1 MGLFGEKTACPVCGS
16 PGGGLL
22 AVKIKN
28 GVALCKECSR
38 KVRMDK
44 SMLSLQTVDDIKK
57 HLKYREENLKKF
69 NSFSPSSEIKTNHVS
84 VFRIDKNQKLWY
96 ASFKTDVNPPLFRYD
111 EIIDYELSEDGNTV
125 TKGGIGSA
133 MVGGALFG
141 GVGAVVGGIHG
152 KKSQTQIKSINL
164 HISLSNPYVQSLDI
178 EFVVPGMKV
187 MSGDYLHKKY
197 KTTANNVIALLDGM
211 CREVEAEQQK
221 PAPAAAPAS
230 AHSVADEIMKYKQLL
245 DCGAITEEEFKAKKK
260 QLLGF

>member
-28 GVALCKECSR
+28 GVTLCKECSR

-44 SMLSLQTVDDIKK
+44 SMLPLQSVEEIKK
-57 HLKYREENLKKF
+57 HLAYREENLKKF
-69 NSFSPSSEIKTNHVS
+69 YSFTPSSEIKTS
-84 VFRIDKNQKLWY
+84 FSYVFKVDKSQKLWY
-96 ASFKTDVNPPLFRYD
+96 SSLKADVNPPLFRYD

-141 GVGAVVGGIHG
+141 GVGAVVGGIYG
-152 KKSQTQIKSINL
+152 KQSRTEIKSINL

-178 EFVVPGMKV
+178 EFITPGMKV
-187 MSGDYLHKKY
+187 MSGDTLHKSYQK
-197 KTTANNVIALLDGM
+197 TANNVIALLDGM

-221 PAPAAAPAS
+221 GAPAS
-230 AHSVADEIMKYKQLL
+230 TPAQSAADEILKYKQLL

>member
-96 ASFKTDVNPPLFRYD
+96 ASFKTDVNPPKAALVPRWSGEHYSAVLAQ
-111 EIIDYELSEDGNTV
+111 LSEEYMA
-125 TKGGIGSA
+125 K
-133 MVGGALFG
+133 
-141 GVGAVVGGIHG
+141 
-152 KKSQTQIKSINL
+152 
-164 HISLSNPYVQSLDI
+164 
-178 EFVVPGMKV
+178 
-187 MSGDYLHKKY
+187 
-197 KTTANNVIALLDGM
+197 
-211 CREVEAEQQK
+211 
-221 PAPAAAPAS
+221 
-230 AHSVADEIMKYKQLL
+230 
-245 DCGAITEEEFKAKKK
+245 KAKRRLKASIFTF
-260 QLLGF
+260 LSVTLMCNHLT